1 MTRAS
6 PELVWDCHCGTGE
19 TPTWD
24 EEAGALYFCD
34 IPAGRL
40 HRYSPATKEKTSWQL
55 PEVLGSFA
63 LCRSGR
69 ILVAQKQKLMMFDT
83 ATETL
88 EPFAH
93 IEEPDTNRLNDGKV
107 GPDGCFWVGT
117 INEGSDGLASGKLY
131 RVTPAGDVEIKVEG
145 LKNANGLAWTA
156 DGRTMYQSDTRGP
169 WIDCWDFDPETGAIT
184 NRRRFADVSKEE
196 GRPDGGALDMDG
208 VYWSAGSGMGVINR
222 FAPDGRLVEKI
233 AMPVPNAT
241 MPCFAGDRLFITS
254 AIPKDDEQRR
264 KYPTG
269 GGLFVM
275 PVEVRGVPVGLFAD
289 SRD

>member
-40 HRYSPATKEKTSWQL
+40 HRFHPATEEKTSWQL

-88 EPFAH
+88 EPFAR

-156 DGRTMYQSDTRGP
+156 DGRTVYQSDTRGP

-184 NRRRFADVSKEE
+184 NRRRFADVPNEE
-196 GRPDGGALDMDG
+196 GRPDGGALDVDG

-275 PVEVRGVPVGLFAD
+275 PVEVRGVPVGRFAD
-289 SRD
+289 